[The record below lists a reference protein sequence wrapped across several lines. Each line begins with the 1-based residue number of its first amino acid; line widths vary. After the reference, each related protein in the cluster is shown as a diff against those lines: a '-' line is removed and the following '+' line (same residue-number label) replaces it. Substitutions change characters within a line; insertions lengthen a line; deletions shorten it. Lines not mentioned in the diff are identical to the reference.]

1 MKHLSLV
8 ALGNGISRR
17 QRKWIETGANEGKF
31 SRCWIIIALLID
43 IQSIRCSSQ
52 TMAQYQNAHNHT
64 WQIMSLKKKEKNE
77 TINFRNSCSV
87 VLIRRHVLS
96 FGFLWQAN
104 PCDKE
109 NGENEDNL
117 NWYCN
122 YKCVLPFTCSTSD
135 RIVPCLFNVTSQWSN
150 GNISSNLSGS
160 YLSCNCLQLLDILVH
175 SHLLA
180 SPWW

>member
-1 MKHLSLV
+1 MLNHHRTPNWYSEHSVCQPNNGTISKCTQSHV
-8 ALGNGISRR
+8 ANNV
-17 QRKWIETGANEGKF
+17 IE
-31 SRCWIIIALLID
+31 
-43 IQSIRCSSQ
+43 
-52 TMAQYQNAHNHT
+52 
-64 WQIMSLKKKEKNE
+64 KKEKNE

-109 NGENEDNL
+109 NGENGDNL